1 MFTSVPDP
9 MMTHRPAW
17 HAPALAAIALLAAC
31 RAAPPMAPAPYQCP
45 GGKAMIR
52 EELYFGR
59 GLADGG
65 EVSDSAWQVFLR
77 DEVTPRFPDGV
88 TVLDARGQWRG
99 PSGALVQERS
109 WVMVLYHEPGAL
121 AALAVEELVRVY
133 VTRFAQDAVLR
144 DRAPACVTF

>member
-1 MFTSVPDP
+1 MRT
-9 MMTHRPAW
+9 RPA
-17 HAPALAAIALLAAC
+17 AMLPVALALLAAC
-31 RAAPPMAPAPYQCP
+31 RAVPAARPVPAPCP
-45 GGKAMIR
+45 AGMAMIR

-77 DEVTPRFPDGV
+77 DELTPRFPDGV
-88 TVLDARGQWRG
+88 TILDARGQWRG
-99 PSGALVQERS
+99 PSGLLVQERS
-109 WVMVLYHEPGAL
+109 WVVVLYHEPGAL

-144 DRAPACVTF
+144 DRAPACVTFQVP

>member
-1 MFTSVPDP
+1 MPTRS
-9 MMTHRPAW
+9 
-17 HAPALAAIALLAAC
+17 PALHAATLAALALLTAC
-31 RAAPPMAPAPYQCP
+31 RAAPPGAPAPSPCP
-45 GGKAMIR
+45 VGKSMIR

-59 GLADGG
+59 GLTDGG
-65 EVSDSAWQVFLR
+65 EVSDSAWQRFLR

-88 TVLDARGQWRG
+88 TVLDAHGQWRG

-133 VTRFAQDAVLR
+133 VTRFTQDAVLR